1 MTQPTPVERALMDVA
16 WIAEEIARNGW
27 KPGRDVTLFRRL
39 RELHRCLGSTDGERL
54 DPHRLVRYM
63 LFNGL
68 AEMSSWTDGTHY
80 CTTHEV
86 YGDFC
91 VEVGE

>member
-1 MTQPTPVERALMDVA
+1 MDKPTRPITLAALHRVIWA
-16 WIAEEIARNGW
+16 CEQLAEGYS
-27 KPGRDVTLFRRL
+27 PGNDVTLFRGL
-39 RELHRCLGSTDGERL
+39 RELHRCLAGDEHL
-54 DPHRLVRYM
+54 DPHRLVRYA

-68 AEMSSWTDGTHY
+68 AEMSSWTDADHY

-91 VEVGE
+91 VGG